1 MMAFIL
7 FFLLFAPKHF
17 WVRMIYIY
25 IDGIPSSTNNIQ
37 LNHSYTPSSTMSV
50 CRSINQF
57 SDGVKVESEKVNN
70 LLNALQQY
78 YSEIKTCRQLNFEV
92 PAGFRQKNQYQKMC
106 HDAHIYHLSQSDPP
120 AYDTSIDDSTLL
132 PGDYQEVPPMHNNT
146 MASTNVATEES
157 SNIQVPILRCVNK
170 VSSSLPSRIT
180 MNEDYIRACIGFRH
194 IDTIK
199 RHLSSLYQDSVK
211 LDGSPADA
219 VLDQGDLATVR
230 KTPRNTVPVPRSLN
244 FGDVIHMDIVF
255 GPEVALANVH
265 YGLLF
270 TDRHSR
276 MTYIY
281 PLHNLTTDIPK
292 QLDAF
297 FAHLGFSPKRLITDF
312 DLKLIGGKARDHLNK
327 LHIHVNAAPAS
338 RQDRNGLAE

>member
-1 MMAFIL
+1 
-7 FFLLFAPKHF
+7 
-17 WVRMIYIY
+17 
-25 IDGIPSSTNNIQ
+25 
-37 LNHSYTPSSTMSV
+37 
-50 CRSINQF
+50 
-57 SDGVKVESEKVNN
+57 
-70 LLNALQQY
+70 
-78 YSEIKTCRQLNFEV
+78 
-92 PAGFRQKNQYQKMC
+92 
-106 HDAHIYHLSQSDPP
+106 
-120 AYDTSIDDSTLL
+120 
-132 PGDYQEVPPMHNNT
+132 
-146 MASTNVATEES
+146 
-157 SNIQVPILRCVNK
+157 
-170 VSSSLPSRIT
+170 
-180 MNEDYIRACIGFRH
+180 MNEDYIRACIGFRR

-312 DLKLIGGKARDHLNK
+312 DLKLIGGKA
-327 LHIHVNAAPAS
+327 
-338 RQDRNGLAE
+338 